1 MSESHHASLPESIP
15 SSSASTPGA
24 DAVVTRPFWGT
35 LAVVAMSFS
44 ACLMTGLVPAGFISG
59 ALVGPFLLASWC
71 VGAIAFACSVG
82 PDTRPVDQAIRYH
95 AFRQTEQRAARRKA
109 A

>member
-1 MSESHHASLPESIP
+1 MSESHHASLP
-15 SSSASTPGA
+15 ASTSNPSTSNPGA
-24 DAVVTRPFWGT
+24 DAVVTRPIWGT
-35 LAVVAMSFS
+35 LAVAAMSFA
-44 ACLMTGLVPAGFISG
+44 ACLMTGFVPAGFIPT

-71 VGAIAFACSVG
+71 VGAVAFACSVG

-95 AFRQTEQRAARRKA
+95 AFRQAEQRTASRKA